1 METNTGQSLRGMMSN
16 LSPIP
21 SSKRLRSVADR
32 VLGKREGV
40 QTRLSVM
47 SQKIKGLEAEGELL
61 QLVSNV
67 IRSLIDSEIN
77 DSVQAVEK
85 LQSEGLRTVFDDQ
98 DLSVSA
104 SVETQRGKISV
115 ELLTSQK
122 LADGT
127 VIEGVSNDAFG
138 GAITTVQS
146 VLMRIIV
153 ILRRDMR
160 PLLLLDESLPAFD
173 ANYVSNMADFLR
185 ALSERLGLDIL
196 LVSHNQSLV
205 EGAHKAY
212 QIKKVGGAAK
222 FEVAR

>member
-1 METNTGQSLRGMMSN
+1 MGTNTGQSLLGMMSN

-21 SSKRLRSVADR
+21 SSKHLRSVADR
-32 VLGKREGV
+32 VLGKRDGV
-40 QTRLSVM
+40 QTRFTEM
-47 SQKIKGLEAEGELL
+47 TQKIKGLEADEEML

-127 VIEGVSNDAFG
+127 VIEGLSNDAFG

-222 FEVAR
+222 FEVVR

>member
-1 METNTGQSLRGMMSN
+1 MDKVS
-16 LSPIP
+16 
-21 SSKRLRSVADR
+21 
-32 VLGKREGV
+32 GKREAIQG
-40 QTRLSVM
+40 RLQDVLS
-47 SQKIKGLEAEGELL
+47 KIKALEAQEEVL

-98 DLSVSA
+98 DISVSA

-115 ELLTSQK
+115 ELVTSQK
-122 LADGT
+122 LQDGT
-127 VIEGVSNDAFG
+127 LIEGVSNDAFG
-138 GAITTVQS
+138 GAVTTVQS

-173 ANYVSNMADFLR
+173 SNYVSNMAEFLR
-185 ALSERLGLDIL
+185 TLSDRLGLDIL
-196 LVSHNQSLV
+196 LVSHNPSLV
-205 EGAHKAY
+205 DGAHKAY
-212 QIKKVGGAAK
+212 HIKKAGGAAR
-222 FEVAR
+222 FEVTR

>member
-1 METNTGQSLRGMMSN
+1 MMSN
-16 LSPIP
+16 LAPIP
-21 SSKRLRSVADR
+21 SSRSLRSVVDK
-32 VLGKREGV
+32 VSGKREAIQG
-40 QTRLSVM
+40 RLQDVLS
-47 SQKIKGLEAEGELL
+47 KIKALEAQEEVL

-98 DLSVSA
+98 DISVSA

-115 ELLTSQK
+115 ELVTSQK
-122 LADGT
+122 LQDGT
-127 VIEGVSNDAFG
+127 LIEGVSNDAFG
-138 GAITTVQS
+138 GAVTTVQS

-173 ANYVSNMADFLR
+173 SNYVSNMAEFLR
-185 ALSERLGLDIL
+185 TLSDRLGLDIL
-196 LVSHNQSLV
+196 LVSHNPSLV
-205 EGAHKAY
+205 DGAHKAY
-212 QIKKVGGAAK
+212 HIKKAGGAAR
-222 FEVAR
+222 FEVTR

>member
-1 METNTGQSLRGMMSN
+1 METSTGQSLLGMMSN

-21 SSKRLRSVADR
+21 PSKHLRSVADR
-32 VLGKREGV
+32 VLGKRDGV
-40 QTRLSVM
+40 QIRLSEM
-47 SQKIKGLEAEGELL
+47 SRKIKGLEAEEELL

>member
-1 METNTGQSLRGMMSN
+1 MEINTGRLLLGMMSN

-21 SSKRLRSVADR
+21 SSRQLRSVADR
-32 VLGKREGV
+32 VLGQRDGV
-40 QTRLSVM
+40 QTRLSEL
-47 SQKIKGLEAEGELL
+47 SQKIKSLEAEEEIL

-138 GAITTVQS
+138 GAVTTVQS

>member
-40 QTRLSVM
+40 QTRLSDM

-205 EGAHKAY
+205 EGAQKAY
-212 QIKKVGGAAK
+212 QIKKVGGSAK